1 MDENKK
7 QLWKQAIKWPL
18 YSVAIL
24 PVFITGAY
32 LLNQYEKVKIYNL
45 IAFTIAA
52 ILILL
57 WENLTNDLFDSE
69 TGIDEF
75 KFHSI
80 VNLIK
85 NKKII
90 SFIAY
95 TSLVIGLLIISIISV
110 STSLNILIL
119 VATCC
124 FLGYLY
130 QGPPFRFGYQGL
142 GEPLCWLAFG
152 PFAYSA
158 ILIAL
163 DSSNIYLE
171 NIPWKVS
178 LLLGSGPSLA
188 TTLVLFCSHFH
199 QIIEDKKHGKNSPL
213 VSPLVRLGAKKGS
226 QFVPWIIFTIYIF
239 QLFTIVY
246 GFIPV
251 FCILYLLSF
260 PQAIRLINLLK
271 SSYTKPSAIKN
282 CKFVAIKFQTLN
294 GFGLITG
301 LIFNYYLNK

>member
-1 MDENKK
+1 MDVNKK
-7 QLWKQAIKWPL
+7 KLWKKAIKWPL

-45 IAFTIAA
+45 IAFTLAA

-57 WENLTNDLFDSE
+57 WENLTNDLFDAE

-95 TSLVIGLLIISIISV
+95 TSLVIGLSIISIISV
-110 STSLNILIL
+110 STSVNILIL
-119 VATCC
+119 VAACC

-142 GEPLCWLAFG
+142 GEPLCWIAFG

-163 DSSNIYLE
+163 NSSNIYLE

-213 VSPLVRLGAKKGS
+213 VRLGAKKGS
-226 QFVPWIIFTIYIF
+226 QIVPWIIFIIYIF
-239 QLFTIVY
+239 QLFTIVT
-246 GFIPV
+246 GFIPI
-251 FCILYLLSF
+251 FCVLYLISL
-260 PQAIRLINLLK
+260 PQAIRLINLLHF
-271 SSYTKPSAIKN
+271 YHDKPSAIKN

-294 GFGLITG
+294 GVGLITG
-301 LIFNYYLNK
+301 LIFNYLINK

>member
-1 MDENKK
+1 
-7 QLWKQAIKWPL
+7 
-18 YSVAIL
+18 
-24 PVFITGAY
+24 
-32 LLNQYEKVKIYNL
+32 L
-45 IAFTIAA
+45 IAFTLAA

-57 WENLTNDLFDSE
+57 WENLTNDLFDAE

-80 VNLIK
+80 VNLVK

-110 STSLNILIL
+110 STSINILIL
-119 VATCC
+119 VASCC

-158 ILIAL
+158 VLIAL
-163 DSSNIYLE
+163 NPSNIYFE
-171 NIPWKVS
+171 DIPWKVS

-199 QIIEDKKHGKNSPL
+199 QISEDKKHGKN
-213 VSPLVRLGAKKGS
+213 SPLVRLGAKKGS

-271 SSYTKPSAIKN
+271 SSYAKPSAIKN

-294 GFGLITG
+294 GIGLITG
-301 LIFNYYLNK
+301 LIFNYLLNK

>member
-1 MDENKK
+1 
-7 QLWKQAIKWPL
+7 
-18 YSVAIL
+18 
-24 PVFITGAY
+24 
-32 LLNQYEKVKIYNL
+32 LL
-45 IAFTIAA
+45 
-52 ILILL
+52 
-57 WENLTNDLFDSE
+57 
-69 TGIDEF
+69 
-75 KFHSI
+75 H
-80 VNLIK
+80 

-110 STSLNILIL
+110 STNINILIL
-119 VATCC
+119 VASCC

-158 ILIAL
+158 VLIAL
-163 DSSNIYLE
+163 NPSNIYFE

-199 QIIEDKKHGKNSPL
+199 QISEDKKHGKNSPL
-213 VSPLVRLGAKKGS
+213 VLLGAKKGS

-239 QLFTIVY
+239 QLFTIVT

-251 FCILYLLSF
+251 FCILYLISF
-260 PQAIRLINLLK
+260 PQAIRLINLLR
-271 SSYTKPSAIKN
+271 SSYKNPNAIKN
-282 CKFVAIKFQTLN
+282 CKFIAIKFQTLN
-294 GFGLITG
+294 GVGLITG
-301 LIFNYYLNK
+301 LIFNYLLNK

>member
-1 MDENKK
+1 MDENKNK
-7 QLWKQAIKWPL
+7 LWKQAIKWPL

-24 PVFITGAY
+24 PVFISGAY
-32 LLNQYEKVKIYNL
+32 LLNQYEQVKIYNL
-45 IAFTIAA
+45 IAFTVAA

-80 VNLIK
+80 VKLIK

-95 TSLVIGLLIISIISV
+95 TSLGFGLLIISVISL
-110 STSLNILIL
+110 STSINILIL
-119 VATCC
+119 VAACC

-130 QGPPFRFGYQGL
+130 QGPPFRLGYQGL

-158 ILIAL
+158 ALIAL
-163 DSSNIYLE
+163 NPSKIYFE
-171 NIPWKVS
+171 VTPWKES

-188 TTLVLFCSHFH
+188 TTLILFCSHFH
-199 QIIEDKKHGKNSPL
+199 QIIEDKKHGKN
-213 VSPLVRLGAKKGS
+213 SPLVRLGAKKGS

-239 QLFTIVY
+239 QFFTIVT

-251 FCILYLLSF
+251 FCILYLISY
-260 PQAIRLINLLK
+260 PQAIRLINLLS
-271 SSYTKPSAIKN
+271 SSYNKPSAIKN
-282 CKFVAIKFQTLN
+282 CKFIAIKFQTLN
-294 GFGLITG
+294 GLGLITG
-301 LIFNYYLNK
+301 LIFNYLINI